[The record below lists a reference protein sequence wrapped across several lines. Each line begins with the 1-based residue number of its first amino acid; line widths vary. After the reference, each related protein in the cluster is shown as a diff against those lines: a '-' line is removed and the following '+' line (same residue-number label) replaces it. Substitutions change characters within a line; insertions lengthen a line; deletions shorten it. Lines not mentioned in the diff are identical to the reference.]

1 MVYASRV
8 LTETEQTYAQIKR
21 EIIAIVFL
29 LDKFHQY
36 TYGRRTEIYTD
47 YKSLEAIVK
56 KLFSKAPERLQG
68 MLLHTQKYNLNVVYV
83 QGKHMFIA
91 YML

>member
-1 MVYASRV
+1 MAYASRV

-21 EIIAIVFL
+21 EILAIVFL

-47 YKSLEAIVK
+47 YKPLEAIVK
-56 KLFSKAPERLQG
+56 KPFSKAPKHLQG
-68 MLLHTQKYNLNVVYV
+68 MLLNTPKYNINVEYV

-91 YML
+91 DVL